1 MAKTSSEKKRI
12 PAKRT
17 DKKAKTTAPKKKA
30 RENRV
35 YNLYHCGYLEVR
47 EWLKETDIILVPLGS
62 CEQHGRHL
70 PVCTDGVATEIPVQ
84 RAARLAQVPH
94 TPLIWFGY
102 SPQHLHSAGTGSGTI
117 TLRAEIY
124 QNVLYDVARCL
135 IHNGFN
141 KIVFATGHTSNM
153 KVVDPALRALRY
165 ETGAFVCVFR
175 NDAEAAPAMMPDI
188 LENPPEET
196 PGWHGSEIETSEVL
210 AFNKDLVHLERTDKD
225 FTHAPKWLSK
235 KFTKVNGSPY
245 VIYKGMDVAWVPM
258 DHQEYSDTGLIGNP
272 FRATAEKGELLFQ
285 RKAEILAEFLE
296 ELKKV
301 KVTVKN
307 RSYDRRTF

>member
-1 MAKTSSEKKRI
+1 MA
-12 PAKRT
+12 
-17 DKKAKTTAPKKKA
+17 KKKA
-30 RENRV
+30 SATVNEKP

-47 EWLKETDIILVPLGS
+47 QWLKETDITMVPLGS

-84 RAARLAQVPH
+84 RAARLANVPH
-94 TPLIWFGY
+94 TPLVWFGY

-124 QNVLYDVARCL
+124 QSVLYDMARCL

-153 KVVDPALRALRY
+153 KVVDPALRAIRY

-175 NDAEAAPAMMPDI
+175 NDAEAAPAMVKDI
-188 LENPPEET
+188 IENPPEET
-196 PGWHGSEIETSEVL
+196 PGWHGSEIETSEVM
-210 AFNKDLVHLERTDKD
+210 AFNENLVHLERTDKD

-235 KFTKVNGSPY
+235 KFNKVNGSPY
-245 VIYKGMDVAWVPM
+245 VIYNGIDVAWVPM

-272 FRATAEKGELLFQ
+272 FRASAEKGDKIFQ
-285 RKAEILAEFLE
+285 RKAEILAAFLG

-301 KVTVKN
+301 KVQVKN

>member
-1 MAKTSSEKKRI
+1 MAQPLIQKEQILRKLTPQKVQPKTPKSKGKKEK
-12 PAKRT
+12 
-17 DKKAKTTAPKKKA
+17 
-30 RENRV
+30 V

-47 EWLKETDIILVPLGS
+47 QWLKETDIILVPLGS

-84 RAARLAQVPH
+84 RAARLANVPH

-102 SPQHLHSAGTGSGTI
+102 SPQHLHAAGIGSGTV

-124 QNVLYDVARCL
+124 QNLLYDVARCL

-153 KVVDPALRALRY
+153 KVVDPALRAIRY

-175 NDAEAAPAMMPDI
+175 NDAEAAPAMVPDI
-188 LENPPEET
+188 IENPPEET
-196 PGWHGSEIETSEVL
+196 PGWHGSEIETSEVM
-210 AFNKDLVHLERTDKD
+210 AFNEDLVHLERTGKD

-235 KFTKVNGSPY
+235 KFNKVNGSPY
-245 VIYKGMDVAWVPM
+245 VIYNGINVAWVPM

-272 FRATAEKGELLFQ
+272 FRASAAKGDMIFQ
-285 RKAEILAEFLE
+285 RKAEILAAFLE